1 MKVLGLSSNYHDA
14 SAAIVVDGKVAAS
27 AAEER
32 FTLQKHD
39 PSFPI
44 LAARFCLEQ
53 AGLKADDL
61 DLIAYHEEPEAK
73 FSRALASSMD
83 RFPFSF
89 PTFVKS
95 MREAIT
101 SGFWVKNEISKRLD
115 VHPNKIV
122 FMPHH
127 MSHAAHSFLCSPF
140 ERAAIMTVDAAG
152 EWICSGVFTG
162 DRSRGRSAV
171 EPLSVV
177 PFPHSLGLVYSSF
190 TGFLGFK
197 VNDGECSTMAL
208 AAFGK
213 PRYADAV
220 RKIIRPNADGAYEIE
235 LGYFDFSRDD
245 ALPITKRFTDLF
257 GQPRPYKNKL
267 PFDCFTD
274 GQGEIDPENQRY
286 ADIAASI
293 QYVLEESI
301 LRMAES
307 VKKRTGERDL
317 CLSGGVALNC
327 VAVNRLMEAGI
338 FENVFVPPDPGD
350 GGGALGA
357 ALYASLVA
365 GGQHSRPGRYHPYHG
380 KSESEDDVLA
390 LLPHLDLP
398 RKFRVAVQKNF
409 EDAVTKAAGALAD
422 GKIVGWV
429 QGRFEAGPRALGNRS
444 ILMDPARIDQA
455 RRLSTK
461 VKKRAAFRPYACS
474 VAAEEVTK
482 IFSEVKSSGS
492 DAARWMQ
499 VSCRVR
505 PEAKAALRAA
515 MHVDGTTRPHV
526 CFEQDN
532 PRMHRLLREFGK
544 RKGRAALLNTSMNE
558 RGLPMVG
565 GPLEALLMFVRTDM
579 DMLVINDTVLVKE
592 APGAKA

>member
-14 SAAIVVDGKVAAS
+14 SAALVIDGKVTAS

-53 AGLKADDL
+53 AGLSADDL

-73 FSRALASSMD
+73 FSRTLASSFE
-83 RFPFSF
+83 RFPLSFS
-89 PTFVKS
+89 TFVKS

-115 VHPNKIV
+115 VHPDKIV

-140 ERAAIMTVDAAG
+140 EKAAILTVDAAG
-152 EWICSGVFTG
+152 EWICSGGFTG
-162 DRSRGRSAV
+162 DRARGRGAV
-171 EPLSVV
+171 EPFSVV

-213 PRYADAV
+213 PRFVDAV
-220 RKIIRPNADGAYEIE
+220 RKIIRPNADGTYEIE
-235 LGYFDFSRDD
+235 LGYFDFTRDD

-257 GQPRPYKNKL
+257 GAPRPYKQPL
-267 PFDCFTD
+267 PFDCFVEKQND
-274 GQGEIDPENQRY
+274 VSADDQRY
-286 ADIAASI
+286 ADIAASV
-293 QYVLEESI
+293 QLVLEENI
-301 LRMAES
+301 LRMARSLKE
-307 VKKRTGERDL
+307 KTGYKDL

-327 VAVNRLMEAGI
+327 VAVNRLVESGI
-338 FENVFVPPDPGD
+338 FGNVFVPPDPGD

-357 ALYASLVA
+357 ALYASLVH
-365 GGQHSRPGRYHPYHG
+365 GGKHEIGRCHPYHG
-380 KSESEDDVLA
+380 QAGSEDEVLS

-398 RKFRVAVQKNF
+398 RKPKVLVQKDF
-409 EDAVTKAAGALAD
+409 DGAVKAAAAALAA

-429 QGRFEAGPRALGNRS
+429 QGRFESGPRALGNRS
-444 ILMDPARIDQA
+444 ILMDPSRVDVA
-455 RRLSTK
+455 RRLSSR
-461 VKKRAAFRPYACS
+461 VKRRAAFRPYACS
-474 VAAEEVTK
+474 VAEFETARV
-482 IFSEVKSSGS
+482 FSDTRSAAS
-492 DAARWMQ
+492 DNARWMQ
-499 VSCRVR
+499 VSCAVR
-505 PEAKAALRAA
+505 EDMRAPLRAA
-515 MHVDGTTRPHV
+515 LHVDGTTRPHV

-532 PRMHRLLREFGK
+532 PRMFHLLKEFAKHTGL
-544 RKGRAALLNTSMNE
+544 AALLNTSMNE
-558 RGLPMVG
+558 RGMPMVCG
-565 GPLEALLMFVRTDM
+565 ALEALMMFVRTDM
-579 DMLVINDTVLVKE
+579 DMLVIHDTVLVKE
-592 APGAKA
+592 ALDA